1 VARLQ
6 IGESSSGIESL
17 ERSLELAPRQGL
29 AHLALGLAFK
39 DQKRFA
45 AARDALQRTLQLMP
59 GNVDALVALAEAE
72 EGLGDLGLAEQHLRR
87 ALELAEDSP
96 AALSDLGKNRMR
108 QESNPEARDA
118 LRRTVE
124 QDPRT
129 PTAHTQLSL
138 AYSRLD
144 DPESSRRH
152 VELYRRARRAEEER
166 LIELRTAA
174 GLGAGG
180 PRQDG

>member
-1 VARLQ
+1 
-6 IGESSSGIESL
+6 
-17 ERSLELAPRQGL
+17 
-29 AHLALGLAFK
+29 
-39 DQKRFA
+39 
-45 AARDALQRTLQLMP
+45 MP

-96 AALSDLGKNRMR
+96 AALYVLGKIRMR
-108 QESNPEARDA
+108 QERYDEARDA
-118 LRRTVE
+118 LRRSVE
-124 QDPRT
+124 KDPRLAK
-129 PTAHTQLSL
+129 AHYQLSL
-138 AYSRLD
+138 AYARLD